1 MNNYNVTVFTNMGI
15 YNYINVIADNEK
27 EARIMAERDIILET
41 REEVLESNATFVK
54 VVSNKYLLE
63 ESEGD

>member
-1 MNNYNVTVFTNMGI
+1 MGI
-15 YNYINVIADNEK
+15 YNYINVIAYNEK
-27 EARIMAERDIILET
+27 EARIMAERDIIQET